1 MRFAYPFR
9 ITDKYIWAWTFRRDA
24 YGGPILHTLR
34 LRRFPNRIILLE
46 HIERED

>member
-24 YGGPILHTLR
+24 NGVPILRTLR
-34 LRRFPNRIILLE
+34 LRRYPNRIIMVK